1 MYRIL
6 IEFDEERM
14 KRDGIDIDEAWEQIE
29 QFKEETEDITESS
42 KGCFEAADFGSMAV
56 MQDMLEDEE
65 WIMKYVCRWMLDFD
79 RGKFEDIIE
88 DIRESGRKCCY
99 E

>member
-42 KGCFEAADFGSMAV
+42 KGCFEAADFEAV
-56 MQDMLEDEE
+56 A
-65 WIMKYVCRWMLDFD
+65 
-79 RGKFEDIIE
+79 
-88 DIRESGRKCCY
+88 
-99 E
+99 